1 MLCSDQQC
9 SYSHWVRH
17 ANYKINQ
24 NTKSQKPSS
33 QDMRIFDK
41 RDVVIS
47 KILHE
52 YRQKP
57 PPSRSKQKHCDGQ
70 RGVRGGPG
78 GVRGPKY
85 PSQESIL
92 IPKDPTSPY
101 AFTLN
106 VNSLH
111 KRKKKHVINQVRLL
125 AWYSCIVINCVRSS
139 IIHLF
144 YTCSVPFT
152 ERVWLLVIMTRLVEA
167 VNDVRFSGGS
177 WSTRN

>member
-1 MLCSDQQC
+1 
-9 SYSHWVRH
+9 
-17 ANYKINQ
+17 
-24 NTKSQKPSS
+24 
-33 QDMRIFDK
+33 MRIFDK

-57 PPSRSKQKHCDGQ
+57 PPRRPKQKHCDGQ

-125 AWYSCIVINCVRSS
+125 A
-139 IIHLF
+139 
-144 YTCSVPFT
+144 
-152 ERVWLLVIMTRLVEA
+152 
-167 VNDVRFSGGS
+167 
-177 WSTRN
+177 